1 MKKQFTLVELLV
13 VIAIIAILAGMLI
26 PAVNRARNTAQMT
39 TCMNNL
45 GQLGKAE
52 TMFMVDNKQ
61 KLSSVQ
67 TYNAVYNQVYC
78 LWEYVGKSEEIFFCP
93 VDKNQATKNWQWGN
107 TNSDT
112 AEIRMSYIANQG
124 IHVLATAS
132 NDYKTYL
139 AKLNSFSSVERP
151 ASVMSLAEN
160 KTDATFYVDGNST
173 TLTAI
178 PSEINDVAHGNKR
191 ANYLYLDG
199 HVAQFDTKE
208 AEDVFK
214 GTDANS
220 PTAWF
225 KL

>member
-1 MKKQFTLVELLV
+1 MKKQFTLVELLT

-26 PAVNRARNTAQMT
+26 PAVNRARATAQMT
-39 TCMNNL
+39 ACMNNL

-61 KLSSVQ
+61 NLSSVQ
-67 TYNAVYNQVYC
+67 NYNAVYNQVYC
-78 LWEYVGKSEEIFFCP
+78 LWEYVGQNEEIFFCP
-93 VDKNQATKNWQWGN
+93 VDKNQDTKKWQWGN
-107 TNSDT
+107 TNTDT
-112 AEIRMSYIANQG
+112 ADIRMSYIANQG
-124 IHVLATAS
+124 VHVEATAS

-139 AKLNSFSSVERP
+139 GKLKNYSSVERP

-160 KTDATFYVDGNST
+160 KTDATFYVDGSST
-173 TLTAI
+173 TLTGI
-178 PSEINDVAHGNKR
+178 PSDINDVAHSNKR

-208 AEDVFK
+208 AVDVFK